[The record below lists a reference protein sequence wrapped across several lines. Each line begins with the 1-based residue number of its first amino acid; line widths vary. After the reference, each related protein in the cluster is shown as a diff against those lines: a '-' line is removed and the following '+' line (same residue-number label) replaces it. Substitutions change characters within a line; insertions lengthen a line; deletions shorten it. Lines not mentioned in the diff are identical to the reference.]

1 MTSDIGTGKPYKI
14 EGFDV
19 AGKTGTAQIAGTGGY
34 LKGTSNYVFSFM
46 GMAPKNDPK
55 LVIYVAVQQPQLK
68 AGQSSTDPVAEIF
81 NPTMKTA
88 STT

>member
-34 LKGTSNYVFSFM
+34 LSGTSNYVFSFM

-55 LVIYVAVQQPQLK
+55 LVIYVAVQR
-68 AGQSSTDPVAEIF
+68 
-81 NPTMKTA
+81 TA
-88 STT
+88 IKRGSKQF